1 MERGGERER
10 ERHTNANWFSSV
22 HCGPRAFNLMLEFVF
37 VKKYAHAVK
46 AASLFYYLQTRI
58 VSNGNRKRSRSI
70 GTVGDLVPVDS
81 TASCNRKTFPLPPLP
96 LFLLLFFFS
105 FFFPLFSFFFR
116 KRARVHAVINRKPP
130 TIDKTKKLNESRGK
144 GLRDPR

>member
-1 MERGGERER
+1 MERER

-81 TASCNRKTFPLPPLP
+81 TASCNRKTFPPSLPPPLP
-96 LFLLLFFFS
+96 SLIFLLFFLSS
-105 FFFPLFSFFFR
+105 FFFFFR

>member
-1 MERGGERER
+1 MERER

-81 TASCNRKTFPLPPLP
+81 TASCNRKTFPLPPP
-96 LFLLLFFFS
+96 PSSFS
-105 FFFPLFSFFFR
+105 YFSSLFSFLFFLFFSGN
-116 KRARVHAVINRKPP
+116 AHACTR
-130 TIDKTKKLNESRGK
+130 
-144 GLRDPR
+144 

>member
-1 MERGGERER
+1 MERER
-10 ERHTNANWFSSV
+10 ERDTNANWFSSV

-46 AASLFYYLQTRI
+46 AASLFHYLQTRI

-81 TASCNRKTFPLPPLP
+81 TASCNRKTPSPPSP
-96 LFLLLFFFS
+96 FFIFLIFF
-105 FFFPLFSFFFR
+105 LFSFFFFFPETR
-116 KRARVHAVINRKPP
+116 TRARG
-130 TIDKTKKLNESRGK
+130 D
-144 GLRDPR
+144 

>member
-1 MERGGERER
+1 
-10 ERHTNANWFSSV
+10 
-22 HCGPRAFNLMLEFVF
+22 MLEFVF

-81 TASCNRKTFPLPPLP
+81 TASCNRKTFPLPPPLP
-96 LFLLLFFFS
+96 SLIFLLFFLSS
-105 FFFPLFSFFFR
+105 FFFFFPETR
-116 KRARVHAVINRKPP
+116 TRARG
-130 TIDKTKKLNESRGK
+130 D
-144 GLRDPR
+144 